1 MKKIIT
7 ILFLIFILS
16 SCSTKDAVSKSIYIA
31 SIGFEHN
38 DDGYTGY
45 FLCTSSV
52 DVGQQKKGN
61 ESSVAKISGDGIID
75 IFNKFYESS
84 SLILNYK
91 HISTIILD
99 ISMLEPDIINSF
111 IDFFIKSNSV
121 DFNFHIFVTDEDIN
135 EIFKVKNPNNESSIL
150 SIIIEPIY
158 SEYSYY
164 TAKPIHFLN
173 FSRDYYN
180 NKTIHIP
187 YIELSDI
194 WDEEKSLMA
203 SGLLFY
209 DEGKKSLLKSNNDFI
224 FLKSFNKL
232 EYNRDN
238 LAVIFTDYKVNID
251 YKSNKI
257 KITSFY
263 EVINEDISNEE
274 LEKYIKNKINEMID
288 KLSFVDFLNINYYNK
303 KYEELSISINLN
315 KK

>member
-45 FLCTSSV
+45 FLCPSSV
-52 DVGQQKKGN
+52 DVGQQKNGN
-61 ESSVAKISGDGIID
+61 EASVAKISGDGIID

-274 LEKYIKNKINEMID
+274 LEKFIKNKINEMID